1 MIVPR
6 TKQIS
11 TEQAA
16 KEPSKAEPQK
26 REHTGIA
33 ITIEV
38 SLNLYAQIESAAR
51 QCGYTP
57 EEWVLFEAIMEKI

>member
-11 TEQAA
+11 TEQAS

-26 REHTGIA
+26 REQTGIA
-33 ITIEV
+33 ITIET
-38 SLNLYAQIESAAR
+38 SRNLYAQIENAAR

-57 EEWVLFEAIMEKI
+57 EEWVLFEAIMDKI